1 MNFLIDVFG
10 LFFKSIISGRFPNH
24 KIQYLKNKYEYLIYI
39 YTFFWINLNFY
50 NFIIIEEI
58 NKKLKFLENY
68 FLIYKKY
75 FSKYFTFYIFL
86 FII

>member
-1 MNFLIDVFG
+1 MCSDYFLNLLSLG
-10 LFFKSIISGRFPNH
+10 GFPI
-24 KIQYLKNKYEYLIYI
+24 IQYLKNKYEYLIYI

-68 FLIYKKY
+68 FLINI
-75 FSKYFTFYIFL
+75 FTKNKFKNL
-86 FII
+86 N